1 MRNFILRRLLQTLP
15 MLLLASF
22 IIFLLFAKTP
32 GDFIDGNITLTAAR
46 AAELKAIYGLD
57 QPLLTRYLHWLG
69 QLLRGDLGFSLQ
81 YQIPVSQ
88 LLNQYIWNSF
98 LLASVA
104 LVFYWGI
111 GLAVGVVS
119 ALRPGSWFDHLVS
132 VAVFAAMS
140 FPTFFLCLLLI
151 KWFAVDLHWLPVGGM
166 TNTGSD
172 ESGWQYVLQVAAHLA
187 LPVLALVMLQAGS
200 LTRYVRASML
210 DVVKM
215 DFIRTARAK
224 GLQERTVILKHAL
237 RNALLP
243 IITLLGFELPGLF
256 SGAIITEKV
265 FNWPGAGHIH
275 IDSLAARDYPVLM
288 GFYPVSGGAD
298 DRRESARRRAVRLGR
313 SAYSGE
319 VMMILS
325 YLASRRRQRQAAI
338 PALAHITPSPWRQ
351 GWRQLRRNR
360 LAMFCLIL
368 LAVMAV
374 WCVLGPVWSPW
385 SDDATDALSINQPP
399 GAEHWLGTDFLGRDV
414 YTRLL
419 LAGRISLI
427 IGLLTMVMS
436 VCLGYLLGALSGYVG
451 GLTDKLIMRVADL
464 VMTIPGLPL
473 LIVAGAMLSELDF
486 SPDSRIYMVVVMLSL
501 LEWPRLARLVRGQC
515 LSLRERD
522 FMLATQVLGLSA
534 RRRLFGH
541 LLPNTIPILVVMATM
556 AVANAIL
563 SESALSYLGLGVV
576 PPTPSWGNM
585 MDAANSLIDFQRRPW
600 LWMPPG
606 IAIFITVIAINV
618 LGDGLRDAM
627 DPNMKPRLK

>member
-1 MRNFILRRLLQTLP
+1 
-15 MLLLASF
+15 
-22 IIFLLFAKTP
+22 
-32 GDFIDGNITLTAAR
+32 
-46 AAELKAIYGLD
+46 
-57 QPLLTRYLHWLG
+57 
-69 QLLRGDLGFSLQ
+69 
-81 YQIPVSQ
+81 
-88 LLNQYIWNSF
+88 
-98 LLASVA
+98 
-104 LVFYWGI
+104 
-111 GLAVGVVS
+111 
-119 ALRPGSWFDHLVS
+119 
-132 VAVFAAMS
+132 
-140 FPTFFLCLLLI
+140 
-151 KWFAVDLHWLPVGGM
+151 
-166 TNTGSD
+166 
-172 ESGWQYVLQVAAHLA
+172 
-187 LPVLALVMLQAGS
+187 
-200 LTRYVRASML
+200 
-210 DVVKM
+210 
-215 DFIRTARAK
+215 
-224 GLQERTVILKHAL
+224 
-237 RNALLP
+237 
-243 IITLLGFELPGLF
+243 
-256 SGAIITEKV
+256 
-265 FNWPGAGHIH
+265 
-275 IDSLAARDYPVLM
+275 
-288 GFYPVSGGAD
+288 
-298 DRRESARRRAVRLGR
+298 
-313 SAYSGE
+313 
-319 VMMILS
+319 MILS

-399 GAEHWLGTDFLGRDV
+399 GAEHWLGTDFLGR
-414 YTRLL
+414 
-419 LAGRISLI
+419 
-427 IGLLTMVMS
+427 
-436 VCLGYLLGALSGYVG
+436 GALSGYVG